1 MRRTTFLLGAAMF
14 VITACTTKA
23 PDAETKSADV
33 AATTP
38 DAATDDANLKAEA
51 AKWWDL
57 YNKGD
62 AQGVADLYTDDGI
75 VLAAGSPAAVGREA
89 IHAFLVKDIAATR
102 GAGLTMK
109 GGDLNGSGISG
120 DLAWVSGSF
129 QVVDGSGKSVM
140 DGKYTSLFRRV
151 DSGWK
156 LIRDTWNAD
165 AEAPP
170 PAPPKA

>member
-1 MRRTTFLLGAAMF
+1 MF
-14 VITACTTKA
+14 AITACTTKT
-23 PDAETKSADV
+23 PDADTKQADV
-33 AATTP
+33 AATAP
-38 DAATDDANLKAEA
+38 DPAADEANLKTEA

-62 AQGVADLYTDDGI
+62 AQGVADLYTDDGVI
-75 VLAAGSPAAVGREA
+75 LAAGFPAAVGRDA
-89 IHAFLVKDIAATR
+89 IHAFLVKDIAAAK

-109 GGDLNGSGISG
+109 GGDFNGSGISG

-140 DGKYTSLFRRV
+140 NGKYTSLFRRV
-151 DSGWK
+151 GSGWK
-156 LIRDTWNAD
+156 LIRDTWNSD

-170 PAPPKA
+170 AAPPKA